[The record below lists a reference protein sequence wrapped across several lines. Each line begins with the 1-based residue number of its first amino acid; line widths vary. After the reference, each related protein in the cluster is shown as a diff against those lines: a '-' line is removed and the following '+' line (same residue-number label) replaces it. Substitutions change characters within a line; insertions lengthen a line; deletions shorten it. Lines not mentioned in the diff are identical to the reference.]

1 MATVD
6 AGDQEEE
13 GDENEGSG
21 AKGPIH
27 VDYLLCGDHDY
38 HCGLL
43 QNTHEHQDK
52 LERDLMLNFPLLEVQ
67 TTYINTVKLTK
78 EELDCAMFSQVSTYV
93 ACLPEVETVLLRDT
107 NVDVIVAPGAE
118 ASHCVVYN

>member
-1 MATVD
+1 
-6 AGDQEEE
+6 
-13 GDENEGSG
+13 
-21 AKGPIH
+21 
-27 VDYLLCGDHDY
+27 
-38 HCGLL
+38 
-43 QNTHEHQDK
+43 
-52 LERDLMLNFPLLEVQ
+52 MLNFPLLEVQ